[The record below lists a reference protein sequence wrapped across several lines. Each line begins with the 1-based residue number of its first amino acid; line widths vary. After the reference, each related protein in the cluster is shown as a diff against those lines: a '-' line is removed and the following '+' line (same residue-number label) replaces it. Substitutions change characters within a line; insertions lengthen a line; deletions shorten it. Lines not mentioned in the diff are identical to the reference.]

1 MIANVKMVTV
11 QNRIALDLV
20 LAPEG
25 GTCPLVGFECCT
37 YRSDKLKYIE
47 EEEEGANFHNYCT
60 DDGIFLVKRKDF

>member
-11 QNRIALDLV
+11 QNRIALDSV

-37 YRSDKLKYIE
+37 YRSYELKYIE
-47 EEEEGANFHNYCT
+47 KE
-60 DDGIFLVKRKDF
+60 RSS